1 MGTQELQMKSLTR
14 NWLNQITLALL
25 LAVSCILPGFAIA
38 GSLWHGDKTNS
49 APDIL
54 PVDQAFELQ
63 PVERTERGLKLGWI
77 VATGYY
83 LYRER
88 ISVEA
93 AEPAAVKIPKPKL
106 PAGEKHHDEHF
117 GDVHIFRGG
126 SYDGEIAGAK
136 SLSTV
141 SKLKISYQGCSESGV
156 CYPPQTR
163 IVDVLTLSAAHP

>member
-1 MGTQELQMKSLTR
+1 MKPLTR
-14 NWLNQITLALL
+14 NSLNQITLALL
-25 LAVSCILPGFAIA
+25 LAISCILPGFAIA
-38 GSLWHGDKTNS
+38 GSLWHADKTNS

-63 PVERTERGLKLGWI
+63 PVERTAHGLKLGWI

-88 ISVEA
+88 IRVES
-93 AEPAAVKIPKPKL
+93 AEPVAARIPSPKL

-117 GDVHIFRGG
+117 GDVHIYRGG
-126 SYDGEIAGAK
+126 SYDAEITGGK
-136 SLSTV
+136 SLAQV
-141 SKLKISYQGCSESGV
+141 HKLKISYQGCSESGV

>member
-1 MGTQELQMKSLTR
+1 MKSLTR
-14 NWLNQITLALL
+14 NSLNQITLALL

-38 GSLWHGDKTNS
+38 GNLWHADKIDS

-77 VATGYY
+77 VASGYY

-88 ISVEA
+88 IKVEV
-93 AEPAAVKIPKPKL
+93 AEPTAIKIPVPRL

-117 GDVHIFRGG
+117 GDVHIYRGG
-126 SYDGEIAGAK
+126 SYDAEIAGGK
-136 SLSTV
+136 SLAEIR
-141 SKLKISYQGCSESGV
+141 KLKISYQGCSESGV

>member
-1 MGTQELQMKSLTR
+1 MKSLTR
-14 NWLNQITLALL
+14 NSLNHIALALL

-38 GSLWHGDKTNS
+38 GSLWHADKTNGV
-49 APDIL
+49 PDIL
-54 PVDQAFELQ
+54 PVDQAFQLQ
-63 PVERTERGLKLGWI
+63 AVERTERGLKLGWI

-88 ISVEA
+88 ISVA
-93 AEPAAVKIPKPKL
+93 VAEPATTRIPAPKL

-117 GDVHIFRGG
+117 GDVHIYRGG
-126 SYDGEIAGAK
+126 SYDAEISGGK
-136 SLSTV
+136 SLAQV
-141 SKLKISYQGCSESGV
+141 RKLKISYQGCSESGV